1 MDVRCEKCQTEYEL
15 DEARLKPGGVTV
27 KCTNCGHMFKIRK
40 RANTDVGVPA
50 AAVAAAT
57 AAAQQQAATSVGPR
71 PNTTSPKQPLARQ
84 DSIFDEAPTARVGED
99 GPTTVDRQ
107 WLIRLENGEQK
118 SCRELATLQ
127 QWIVSGVVSRESLIS
142 RTGKTW
148 KRIGDIAELV
158 QYFDIADEAKTVRA
172 QRALAPTAPVAKS
185 QGAKTMIGVSAA
197 PTAAGGTILPDD
209 EQATAHYPGRGRPPT
224 PPPPAPIKGAV
235 RTPPQ
240 GSPQVPAPAPSQPIP
255 QAPRR
260 AQTTP
265 PPPPPK
271 RVGQPT
277 PAPVTGLP
285 AAPPT
290 AGGGPPF
297 SPPVSAA
304 APAAPKPG
312 DGGRATAMWASDTV
326 KATSESQSQPFV
338 GKLSAIPDEP
348 AFAAGR
354 VRTAM
359 PDESSFE
366 TGRVRLE
373 DEDELLPRRRGSK
386 IGLVLALMV
395 LLVGG
400 ATAAVV
406 YAFVLRGGGNKNPAQ
421 KPPADA
427 QQVAMVDAAV
437 AVPPTVDAAEPPK
450 QTPVD
455 LAKAELAGDNE
466 ARLRTAL
473 ESLAGKDEPGAQAMR
488 ALLKTAIAQTL
499 LDRAGVAERA
509 DADKLRKEQKQLVL
523 DAATDAQKAYKAAP
537 EDPAANLALAS
548 VLRLQGKPARELER
562 YVGAVKAPEWARD
575 AALASALALARDG
588 KLDDAKAAF
597 AAIDNGDGKL
607 ESSGDVRARF
617 HLALIALAQNR
628 AADAKPL
635 VDQVLAAQPEH
646 AAAKALSAKLDTLV
660 AKTDPLPPEENHGS
674 GGKPPSGGT
683 GGNVDTSGSYDQL
696 LARANK
702 LADTNCN
709 AATTLFLKALE
720 QKPNGVEALTG
731 LGFCYIDAKQ
741 FSNAYSKFR
750 SALAVSSRYEPA
762 LRGIA
767 EMYQQQ
773 GLRDQ
778 AIEAYQRLLEVYP
791 NNAAAKKQLERL
803 GAGGGGTPSNGG
815 SAAPPPPPPPQPT
828 PPAEAG
834 SGSG

>member
-57 AAAQQQAATSVGPR
+57 AAAQQQAQAPR
-71 PNTTSPKQPLARQ
+71 PNTTSPKQPMARQ
-84 DSIFDEAPTARVGED
+84 DSIFDEAPTSRVGEGED

-107 WLIRLENGEQK
+107 WLIRLETGEQK

-158 QYFDIADEAKTVRA
+158 QYFQIADEAKTVRA

-185 QGAKTMIGVSAA
+185 QVAKTMIGVSAA

-235 RTPPQ
+235 RTPPT
-240 GSPQVPAPAPSQPIP
+240 GSPQVPVPSQPIP

-285 AAPPT
+285 VAPPLAPAAP
-290 AGGGPPF
+290 A
-297 SPPVSAA
+297 S
-304 APAAPKPG
+304 AAPKPG

-326 KATSESQSQPFV
+326 KATTESHSLPFV

-359 PDESSFE
+359 SDESSFE

-373 DEDELLPRRRGSK
+373 DEDELLPRRRGSR
-386 IGLVLALMV
+386 IGLILALMV

-406 YAFVLRGGGNKNPAQ
+406 YAFVLRGGDNKKEAA

-427 QQVAMVDAAV
+427 LQVAMVDAAV
-437 AVPPTVDAAEPPK
+437 VPPPADVAEPPK
-450 QTPVD
+450 QTPVE

-473 ESLAGKDEPGAQAMR
+473 EAIAGPDKDEPGAQAMR
-488 ALLKTAIAQTL
+488 ALLRTALAQAL
-499 LDRAGVAERA
+499 LDRAGLGERA
-509 DADKLRKEQKQLVL
+509 EADKLRKEQKQLVL

-548 VLRLQGKPARELER
+548 VLRLQGKSARELER

-597 AAIDNGDGKL
+597 GLIDNGDGKL

-635 VDQVLAAQPEH
+635 VDQVLGAQPEH

-660 AKTDPLPPEENHGS
+660 AKTDPLPPEDNHGS
-674 GGKPPSGGT
+674 GTTKPPTGGT

-702 LADTNCN
+702 LADSNCN
-709 AATTLFLKALE
+709 AASTLFLKALE

-803 GAGGGGTPSNGG
+803 GAGGAPPNGG

-828 PPAEAG
+828 PPEGGAG